1 MAYIKIFGIKSTVKK
16 AVDYIT
22 NPDKTDE
29 QNLVSSYGC
38 SPETADLEF
47 AMTAKLGK
55 DNVMEKGDNLAWHM
69 IISFKPGE
77 ITDPHIAHE
86 IATKIADATLKGK
99 HEYVLSTHVDKDH
112 VHCHLIFNATNFV
125 DYHKYV
131 SNKRNYHKICKLS
144 NRICREYGLEES
156 MPTGQ
161 KAKSYKENMEYK
173 WGNSWKAKLKYIV
186 DRAIWSSVSFD
197 EFLMKM
203 TESGYEIRKGKYLA
217 FCAPEQKHFTNV
229 KTLGAYYAEDSIL
242 RRLEK
247 NRHKA
252 RIPQNASFKVRTF
265 VQMTSYVA
273 DSNRTGFDQW
283 AKKNNLKEAA
293 KTFSYLSQHNL
304 LNYEEF
310 QNHVA
315 DLEASIHAADNKIQ
329 QTRLAVQNQ
338 KVIQKHCEV
347 YRACRDVI
355 LAEKDAPD
363 RLLYRKQH
371 RAEYQLHE
379 TTLKELAEFGI
390 HKLLSAEKL
399 QHQQMELEEELASA
413 KKEKQDLQKQ
423 QKTLHIIE
431 NNFDA
436 MIREAGIK
444 VPEKAPS
451 LLHQPDRSEPLS

>member
-22 NPDKTDE
+22 NPDKTDN

-77 ITDPHIAHE
+77 ITDPNVAHE

-99 HEYVLSTHVDKDH
+99 HEYVLSTHIDKDH

-156 MPTGQ
+156 MPTGE

-173 WGNSWKAKLKYIV
+173 RGNSWKAKLKYNV

-203 TESGYEIRKGKYLA
+203 KETGYEIRQGKYLA
-217 FCAPEQKHFTNV
+217 FRAPDQKHFTNV

-252 RIPQNASFKVRTF
+252 RIAWLIQLLCAS
-265 VQMTSYVA
+265 S
-273 DSNRTGFDQW
+273 D
-283 AKKNNLKEAA
+283 L
-293 KTFSYLSQHNL
+293 FSVCCLRN
-304 LNYEEF
+304 
-310 QNHVA
+310 
-315 DLEASIHAADNKIQ
+315 
-329 QTRLAVQNQ
+329 
-338 KVIQKHCEV
+338 
-347 YRACRDVI
+347 
-355 LAEKDAPD
+355 
-363 RLLYRKQH
+363 
-371 RAEYQLHE
+371 
-379 TTLKELAEFGI
+379 
-390 HKLLSAEKL
+390 
-399 QHQQMELEEELASA
+399 ME
-413 KKEKQDLQKQ
+413 
-423 QKTLHIIE
+423 
-431 NNFDA
+431 
-436 MIREAGIK
+436 
-444 VPEKAPS
+444 
-451 LLHQPDRSEPLS
+451 

>member
-22 NPDKTDE
+22 NPAKTDE

-86 IATKIADATLKGK
+86 VATKIADATLKGK
-99 HEYVLSTHVDKDH
+99 HEYVLSTPVDKDH

-144 NRICREYGLEES
+144 NRICQEYGLEES

-173 WGNSWKAKLKYIV
+173 RGNSWKAKLKYNV

-217 FCAPEQKHFTNV
+217 FRAPEQKHFTNV

-247 NRHKA
+247 TRHKV

-273 DSNRTGFDQW
+273 DGNRTGFDQW
-283 AKKNNLKEAA
+283 AKKNNLREAA
-293 KTFSYLSQHNL
+293 KTFNYLSQHNL
-304 LNYEEF
+304 LNYEDF

-315 DLEASIHAADNKIQ
+315 DLEASIHAADNNIQ
-329 QTRLAVQNQ
+329 QVQQALQNQ
-338 KVIQKHCEV
+338 KVIQKHCEI

-363 RLLYRKQH
+363 RLLYRKQYK
-371 RAEYQLHE
+371 AEYQLHE

-390 HKLLSAEKL
+390 HKLPSAEKL
-399 QHQQMELEEELASA
+399 QRQQMELEKELSSA

-423 QKTLHIIE
+423 QNTLHIIE
-431 NNFDA
+431 KNFDA
-436 MIREAGIK
+436 MIRKAGIK

-451 LLHQPDRSEPLS
+451 PRILSS

>member
-125 DYHKYV
+125 DYHK
-131 SNKRNYHKICKLS
+131 ICKLS

-217 FCAPEQKHFTNV
+217 FRAPEQKHFTNV

>member
-22 NPDKTDE
+22 NPDKTDGH
-29 QNLVSSYGC
+29 NLVSSYGC

-77 ITDPHIAHE
+77 ITDPNVAHE
-86 IATKIADATLKGK
+86 VATKIADATLKGK

-161 KAKSYKENMEYK
+161 KAKSYKENMEHK
-173 WGNSWKAKLKYIV
+173 RGNSWKAKLKYNV
-186 DRAIWSSVSFD
+186 DRAIWTTVSFD

-203 TESGYEIRKGKYLA
+203 KEAGYEIRQGKYLA
-217 FCAPEQKHFTNV
+217 FRAPDQKHFTNV

-252 RIPQNASFKVRTF
+252 RIPQNASFKVRMF
-265 VQMTSYVA
+265 VEMTSYVS
-273 DSNRTGFDQW
+273 DGNRPAFEQW
-283 AKKNNLKEAA
+283 ARKNNLKEAA
-293 KTFSYLSQHNL
+293 RTFSYLSQHNL

-310 QNHVA
+310 QNHIS
-315 DLEASIHAADNKIQ
+315 DLEASIQAADVQIL
-329 QTRLAVQNQ
+329 QTQKAIQNQ
-338 KVIQKHCEV
+338 KIIMKHCEV
-347 YRACRDVI
+347 YRACRDVVR
-355 LAEKDAPD
+355 AEKDAPD
-363 RLLYRKQH
+363 KALYRIQH
-371 RAEYQLHE
+371 QAEYQLHDV
-379 TTLKELAEFGI
+379 TLKELAEFGI
-390 HKLLSAEKL
+390 HKLPSSEKL
-399 QHQQMELEEELASA
+399 QRQQLELEEDLASA
-413 KKEKQDLQKQ
+413 KKEKQDLLKQ
-423 QKTLHIIE
+423 QKTLGIIE
-431 NNFDA
+431 SNYET
-436 MIREAGIK
+436 MLRGAGID
-444 VPEKAPS
+444 V
-451 LLHQPDRSEPLS
+451 PDRQPGGLTREEVIS

>member
-1 MAYIKIFGIKSTVKK
+1 MAYIKIFYIKSTVKK

-173 WGNSWKAKLKYIV
+173 RGNSWKAKLKYNV
-186 DRAIWSSVSFD
+186 DRAIWSSNSSTFASGRYCCFGDFKNSSVTSVNPKRSTKYAFTSPSV
-197 EFLMKM
+197 FM
-203 TESGYEIRKGKYLA
+203 TTTSLIDREWPSKSSG
-217 FCAPEQKHFTNV
+217 
-229 KTLGAYYAEDSIL
+229 
-242 RRLEK
+242 
-247 NRHKA
+247 
-252 RIPQNASFKVRTF
+252 
-265 VQMTSYVA
+265 
-273 DSNRTGFDQW
+273 
-283 AKKNNLKEAA
+283 
-293 KTFSYLSQHNL
+293 
-304 LNYEEF
+304 
-310 QNHVA
+310 
-315 DLEASIHAADNKIQ
+315 
-329 QTRLAVQNQ
+329 
-338 KVIQKHCEV
+338 
-347 YRACRDVI
+347 
-355 LAEKDAPD
+355 
-363 RLLYRKQH
+363 
-371 RAEYQLHE
+371 
-379 TTLKELAEFGI
+379 
-390 HKLLSAEKL
+390 
-399 QHQQMELEEELASA
+399 
-413 KKEKQDLQKQ
+413 
-423 QKTLHIIE
+423 
-431 NNFDA
+431 
-436 MIREAGIK
+436 
-444 VPEKAPS
+444 
-451 LLHQPDRSEPLS
+451 

>member
-55 DNVMEKGDNLAWHM
+55 DNVMEKGDNLAWHV

-77 ITDPHIAHE
+77 ITDPNVAHE
-86 IATKIADATLKGK
+86 VATKIADATLKGK

-144 NRICREYGLEES
+144 NRICREYSLEES

-173 WGNSWKAKLKYIV
+173 RGNSWKAKLKYNV

-203 TESGYEIRKGKYLA
+203 
-217 FCAPEQKHFTNV
+217 
-229 KTLGAYYAEDSIL
+229 
-242 RRLEK
+242 
-247 NRHKA
+247 
-252 RIPQNASFKVRTF
+252 
-265 VQMTSYVA
+265 
-273 DSNRTGFDQW
+273 
-283 AKKNNLKEAA
+283 KEAA

-310 QNHVA
+310 QNHIS
-315 DLEASIHAADNKIQ
+315 DLEASIQAADNQIRQTQ
-329 QTRLAVQNQ
+329 QAIQNQ
-338 KVIQKHCEV
+338 KVIKKHCEV
-347 YRACRDVI
+347 YRACRDVVR
-355 LAEKDAPD
+355 AEKDAPD
-363 RLLYRKQH
+363 KSLYRKRHQ
-371 RAEYQLHE
+371 AEYQLHDV
-379 TTLKELAEFGI
+379 TLKELAELGI
-390 HKLLSAEKL
+390 HKLPSSEKL
-399 QHQQMELEEELASA
+399 QRQQLELEEELASA

-423 QKTLHIIE
+423 QKALQIIE
-431 NNFDA
+431 HNFDA
-436 MIREAGIK
+436 MIREADIK
-444 VPEKAPS
+444 VPEKEPS
-451 LLHQPDRSEPLS
+451 PKTQEDILS